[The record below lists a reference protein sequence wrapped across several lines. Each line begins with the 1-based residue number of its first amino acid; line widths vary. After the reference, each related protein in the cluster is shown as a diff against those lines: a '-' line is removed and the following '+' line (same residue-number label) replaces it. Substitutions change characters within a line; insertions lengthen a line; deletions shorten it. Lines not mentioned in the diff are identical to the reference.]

1 MQMDKNKPVH
11 LRQEVWWQGNFLS
24 WQTKRLRMH
33 LRKESNMT
41 ATPKLRWV
49 KRIVSMGNEFECYEN
64 ILQQWWNDS
73 VGQDDCGGEW
83 RDVPIEEEAT

>member
-1 MQMDKNKPVH
+1 
-11 LRQEVWWQGNFLS
+11 
-24 WQTKRLRMH
+24 
-33 LRKESNMT
+33 MT